1 MEALAKRLDRP
12 SVQDRP
18 LHVDAFVA
26 VNYAFLILDIW
37 LAHSV
42 NQFRDRA
49 EYIPFWFSLLAPV
62 VLGIALTFRIHWHRL
77 QVWNDLG
84 HLVGWVSVLVGLSGV
99 IFHLYSQFFFEK
111 TLKSLTYAAPFA
123 APLAYSGLGLLLV
136 MNRMVSSDSVEWA
149 QWLIALTIGGFFGNF
164 VLSLT
169 DHAANGFYRE
179 AEWIPVASAAFA
191 VGFLAVP
198 FIVPVTRR
206 YLWLCAVMMAVQAV
220 VGIAGFVFH
229 ALANLHGASASIFEN
244 VVNGAPPMAPL
255 LFPNL
260 SLLGLYALWSYSR
273 FLPEDDYSILATGMK
288 SK

>member
-1 MEALAKRLDRP
+1 MGVLSRWHLHAWLR
-12 SVQDRP
+12 DRP

-42 NQFRDRA
+42 NQFRDHA
-49 EYIPFWFSLLAPV
+49 EYAPFLFSLVAPP
-62 VLGIALTFRIHWHRL
+62 VLLIALAFRVRWRRM

-84 HLVGWVSVLVGLSGV
+84 HLVGWVSIVIGLTGV
-99 IFHLYSQFFFEK
+99 IFHLQSQFFFEK

-123 APLAYSGLGLLLV
+123 APLAYAGLGLLLV
-136 MNRMVSSDSVEWA
+136 MNRMVSSDSIEWA
-149 QWLIALTIGGFFGNF
+149 QWLISLTIGGFFGNF

-169 DHAANGFYRE
+169 DHAVNGFYRPV
-179 AEWIPVASAAFA
+179 EWIPVASAAFA

-198 FIVPVTRR
+198 FIVPVSRR
-206 YLWLCAVMMAVQAV
+206 YLWLCALVIAAQVV
-220 VGIAGFVFH
+220 VGVAGFVFH
-229 ALANLHGASASIFEN
+229 ALANLHGPSASMFEN

-260 SLLGLYALWSYSR
+260 SLLGWYALWSYSR
-273 FLPEDDYSILATGMK
+273 FLADTDYSVLPGVTV